1 MKDNESQNDGS
12 ANEIAAKAGEVEGRV
27 GETSKPRVATPPL
40 VTTVP
45 HDEETN
51 TTVPHD
57 ID

>member
-1 MKDNESQNDGS
+1 MKDNESQND
-12 ANEIAAKAGEVEGRV
+12 ETAAKKSDEVEGRA
-27 GETSKPRVATPPL
+27 GETSKPRVTPPL
-40 VTTVP
+40 TTVP